1 MQVVEEYAL
10 ISAAI
15 PAHVK
20 YGGDYWEMT
29 LRGGGERNVQVGNI
43 FSGLFCVVQ
52 DKKGLDNP
60 EVVRVPGRAKTY
72 DPLPESEFLK
82 KRRREMRKTLRE
94 LRPFRPESTAPDA
107 LILSGQNLFT
117 WAEESSLEYQEQLQA
132 RVFCVYLLLLSFLR
146 MHCADPMQM
155 CRRTTVRPPSAAS

>member
-1 MQVVEEYAL
+1 
-10 ISAAI
+10 
-15 PAHVK
+15 
-20 YGGDYWEMT
+20 MT

-82 KRRREMRKTLRE
+82 KRRGEMRKTRRE
-94 LRPFRPESTAPDA
+94 LRPFHPESTAQP
-107 LILSGQNLFT
+107 
-117 WAEESSLEYQEQLQA
+117 A
-132 RVFCVYLLLLSFLR
+132 R
-146 MHCADPMQM
+146 
-155 CRRTTVRPPSAAS
+155 